1 MDLPSHFIWAF
12 VLFHNQPW
20 AWVAVAF
27 CCIPDVLWFLPR
39 LIRVAY
45 HRLFIRRGRLP
56 FTDISDVQT
65 RHLYRLNHSLI
76 TATFASLFAF
86 LVSTPQMAI
95 GVFAGWALHLFM
107 DIWTHKGGIVD
118 GIRLFYPLSDW
129 KFPALIW
136 WKEELERRPWVYGTN
151 LAAAAIAFVLF
162 G

>member
-1 MDLPSHFIWAF
+1 M
-12 VLFHNQPW
+12 
-20 AWVAVAF
+20 AVAF
-27 CCIPDVLWFLPR
+27 CCVPDILWFFPR
-39 LIRVAY
+39 FFRVAY

-65 RHLYRLNHSLI
+65 RHLYRLNHSVI
-76 TATFASLFAF
+76 TAAFASLFAF

-95 GVFAGWALHLFM
+95 GVFTGWSLHLFM

-129 KFPALIW
+129 KFPALLW
-136 WKEELERRPWVYGTN
+136 WKEELQRRPWVYALN
-151 LAAAAIAFVLF
+151 LAAAAIVFVLL